1 MAGNGEISEVKVSQE
16 ALDIAK
22 KQATLGYR
30 IKRNKACYMMLA
42 PYFIL
47 FFLFTVIPV
56 ILSVCFSFTYYNML
70 EMPEFIGWKNYI
82 KLFLEDDIFM
92 KALKN
97 TMILAVVTGP
107 VSYFLC
113 LLFAWIINEFKG
125 WVRAFLTL
133 IFYAPSICGNAYV
146 VWTLILS
153 GDRYGYLNGFLM
165 DLGFLDNAI
174 IWMKTEKYVLPFLI
188 VVQLWLSLGTGFL
201 SFIAGLQTV
210 DKSLYEA
217 AALDGVK
224 NRWQELWYVTLPAM
238 KPQLMFGA
246 VMQITQAFAI
256 SDVSIQLAGNP
267 SVNYAGRQKNYLKP
281 YKKRRFFKPKE
292 KKLNRSMAGNTLL
305 FVIMAI
311 CGVAMIMPLVM
322 VINNCLK
329 PLDELYQFPPKIF
342 VRNPTLENFSDLF
355 TIMNDSWVPFSRYI
369 LNTIIITGGGMVGHV
384 IIASLAAY
392 PLAKHNFPG
401 KGILFQMVVLSM
413 MFHWTVTQT
422 PQYMMISW
430 LHINNSYWAL
440 ILPACSFGMGLYL
453 MKQFM
458 EQLPDSLMESAR
470 LDGASEWCIF
480 WKIVMPNVKPAWLTL
495 AIFQFQQ
502 MWSNTGS
509 TFLRDEALKPL
520 QYFGRRYG
528 ESRCGGGSNFYYRG
542 SADYF
547 LLDLSEKYLGN
558 HDFIRYEGL
567 IGGNGDEK
575 ICKATKNHIPLPCGV
590 CIGAGGG
597 RERICLRASV

>member
-1 MAGNGEISEVKVSQE
+1 MAENGNVSEVKVSQE

-30 IKRNKACYMMLA
+30 IKRNKASYLMLA

-47 FFLFTVIPV
+47 FFLFTVLPV
-56 ILSVCFSFTYYNML
+56 IMSVAFSFTYYNML

-82 KLFLEDDIFM
+82 KLFLEDDIFL

-97 TMILAVVTGP
+97 TLILAVVTGP

-153 GDRYGYLNGFLM
+153 GDRYGYLNGLLM
-165 DLGFLDNAI
+165 DLGILNEAI
-174 IWMKTEKYVLPFLI
+174 VWMKTEKWVLPLLI

-267 SVNYAGRQKNYLKP
+267 SVNYSGATVVTHLLDYGTV
-281 YKKRRFFKPKE
+281 RFEMGYASAIATVLF
-292 KKLNRSMAGNTLL
+292 LL
-305 FVIMAI
+305 
-311 CGVAMIMPLVM
+311 
-322 VINNCLK
+322 
-329 PLDELYQFPPKIF
+329 
-342 VRNPTLENFSDLF
+342 
-355 TIMNDSWVPFSRYI
+355 
-369 LNTIIITGGGMVGHV
+369 MVG
-384 IIASLAAY
+384 S
-392 PLAKHNFPG
+392 N
-401 KGILFQMVVLSM
+401 
-413 MFHWTVTQT
+413 
-422 PQYMMISW
+422 
-430 LHINNSYWAL
+430 L
-440 ILPACSFGMGLYL
+440 IVQKL
-453 MKQFM
+453 
-458 EQLPDSLMESAR
+458 
-470 LDGASEWCIF
+470 
-480 WKIVMPNVKPAWLTL
+480 
-495 AIFQFQQ
+495 
-502 MWSNTGS
+502 
-509 TFLRDEALKPL
+509 LR
-520 QYFGRRYG
+520 RVG
-528 ESRCGGGSNFYYRG
+528 E
-542 SADYF
+542 
-547 LLDLSEKYLGN
+547 
-558 HDFIRYEGL
+558 
-567 IGGNGDEK
+567 
-575 ICKATKNHIPLPCGV
+575 
-590 CIGAGGG
+590 
-597 RERICLRASV
+597 